1 MFLGFSGTHHEGR
14 IGHIGINL
22 LDNQILRT
30 FALIL
35 IGTLTHHLL
44 FPFLLTLQVFGI
56 SFTDV
61 LHDEIDR
68 FLHTTFTCTGACKQT
83 GHQGSFV
90 LHVVDISEFRSP
102 EMGSQRRENGA
113 SHSRLIDFR
122 SLGNQQLHQLR
133 QLLRHR
139 RRSRIILLFALSIE
153 I

>member
-22 LDNQILRT
+22 LNNQIFRA

-35 IGTLTHHLL
+35 VGTLSHHLL

-56 SFTDV
+56 SFTDI

-68 FLHTTFTCTGACKQT
+68 FLYTTFTSTSACKQT

-90 LHVVDISEFRSP
+90 LHVIDISEFRSP

-113 SHSRLIDFR
+113 SHGRLI
-122 SLGNQQLHQLR
+122 NLR
-133 QLLRHR
+133 CLRDK
-139 RRSRIILLFALSIE
+139 
-153 I
+153 